1 MGDSDGQYSAR
12 TRRGIPRHGGPDP
25 RVEDQ
30 RQPLRP
36 AGRGVSRGNRQI
48 HRIETRVEPASED
61 VEEEFKRR
69 RVRLKDE
76 IAQMLE
82 GSDVTYS
89 EASPVR
95 AEPAASSRLRGGF

>member
-1 MGDSDGQYSAR
+1 MGNTPHELAEEFPDMADRIHALKTSDSRFAR
-12 TRRGIPRHGGPDP
+12 L
-25 RVEDQ
+25 VEEYHE
-30 RQPLRP
+30 
-36 AGRGVSRGNRQI
+36 VNRQI

-76 IAQMLE
+76 SAQMLQ